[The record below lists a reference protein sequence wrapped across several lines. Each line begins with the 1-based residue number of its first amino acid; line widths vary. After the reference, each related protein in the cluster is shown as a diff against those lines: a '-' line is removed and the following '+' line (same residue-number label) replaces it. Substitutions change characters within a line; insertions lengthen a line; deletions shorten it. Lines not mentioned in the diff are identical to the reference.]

1 MTGIGVAASGGD
13 PDQDPGR
20 QVTDRRM
27 SGGKAGGPWL
37 ALAVQSRRVSAAI
50 GDADGVLARVDERD
64 LPGAIE
70 AAPSSAPTSRLALA
84 VIDRAL
90 AEAGAGLKDLAG
102 LCVADGPG
110 PFTAI
115 RVAMSLIQGIGV
127 ARRLPV
133 IPVPSLA
140 ALAVTAALAPLTAA
154 CAGRPG
160 GALVLTAVDAR
171 MGECYFGAWRV
182 GLVDPASPGEPGGP
196 ALARV
201 TRPVDLLPDGVGRGE
216 QIRPAFEAVLARL
229 AAGAEAEAATRPG
242 PGPGTAHPL
251 VMLVGSGFGVDPVLA
266 GWQQAIAGRLGRQ
279 ASPSSERIAGVDLVV
294 DVDVEADAS
303 AVLAAALAP
312 LPAEALGPLSTEGFA
327 PPSTEVLAPPSTS
340 ARAPDLGAS
349 QWGPV
354 VASALRPRYVRD
366 KVALDVD
373 EQRRLAAARDAA
385 SSRG

>member
-27 SGGKAGGPWL
+27 SGGQAGGPWL

-50 GDADGVLARVDERD
+50 GDADGVVARVDERD

-154 CAGRPG
+154 RAGGRPG
-160 GALVLTAVDAR
+160 SALVLTAVDAR

-182 GLVDPASPGEPGGP
+182 GLVDPASQGEAGGP
-196 ALARV
+196 VPARV
-201 TRPVDLLPDGVGRGE
+201 TRPVNLLPDGVGRGE

-229 AAGAEAEAATRPG
+229 AAEAEAGAEAEAEAGTRPG

-266 GWQQAIAGRLGRQ
+266 GWQQATAE
-279 ASPSSERIAGVDLVV
+279 SDRIAGVDLVV

-303 AVLAAALAP
+303 AVLAAAL
-312 LPAEALGPLSTEGFA
+312 GPLSTEA
-327 PPSTEVLAPPSTS
+327 LAPRSTS
-340 ARAPDLGAS
+340 ARAPDPDVS

-354 VASALRPRYVRD
+354 AASALRPRYVRD